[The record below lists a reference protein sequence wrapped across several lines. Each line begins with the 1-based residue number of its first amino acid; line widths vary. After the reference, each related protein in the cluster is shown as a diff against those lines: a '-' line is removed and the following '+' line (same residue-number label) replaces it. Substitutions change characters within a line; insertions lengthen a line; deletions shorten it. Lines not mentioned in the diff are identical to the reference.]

1 MDCITV
7 PTAVRL
13 ATFTSLTA
21 MNADRIRIECVM
33 HSDARLLEAIPV
45 IVSHAAENVGI
56 AEKTREV
63 LASEALD
70 ACRKA
75 LSFVAKEPR
84 DSSIRLLV
92 DQYQDRVEVIVECS
106 GRDIFDAHGGNGASR
121 PDQVPQQGSEER
133 SRLKLVRYCG
143 ALDPK
148 QAK

>member
-33 HSDARLLEAIPV
+33 QTDARLLEAIPV

-56 AEKTREV
+56 PEKTREV
-63 LASEALD
+63 LASEALE

-75 LSFVAKEPR
+75 LTFVAKQPG
-84 DSSIRLLV
+84 DPSIQLLV

-106 GRDIFDAHGGNGASR
+106 GRHIFDAHGANGAS
-121 PDQVPQQGSEER
+121 QVPHESSEGR